1 MEKKAGHI
9 IKKAALFVSLHKKN
23 STAVS
28 RKIQTDLEKR
38 GIITA
43 VYLYEGKPEPPP
55 DLNLYISRDS
65 VTPPKGEW
73 DIAFSLGGDGTVL
86 YTARCIAPL
95 GVPILPVN
103 LGSLGFIA
111 GVDDWLDV
119 FQRWERGDL
128 SLSHRHMLEV
138 SVERAS
144 QSVMKN
150 ICLNDIVI
158 SADGIAKLINLGVQ
172 LSVLDENLQNAGKP
186 ASETEVDLV
195 NYRCDGLI
203 ISTPTGSTAYS
214 MAAGGPI
221 LDPEMEAV
229 ILTPI
234 CPFTLSNRPFVLPS
248 RRTIVITVARQ
259 QRSGVLLTVDGQDT
273 FNLECA
279 DRVIIKQASRPALLI
294 LADRHAYYSA
304 LRTKLFWSGDS
315 CGAAG

>member
-1 MEKKAGHI
+1 MKKKTGKL
-9 IKKAALFVSLHKKN
+9 IKKAVLFVSLHKKK

-28 RKIQTDLEKR
+28 KKIQTDLEKR
-38 GIITA
+38 GIET
-43 VYLYEGKPEPPP
+43 VVFLYEGKPEPPH
-55 DLNLYISRDS
+55 DFKKTGSD
-65 VTPPKGEW
+65 W

-103 LGSLGFIA
+103 MGSLGFIA

-119 FQRWERGDL
+119 FQKWENGEL
-128 SLSHRHMLEV
+128 SLSRRHMLDL
-138 SVERAS
+138 SVERGG
-144 QSVMKN
+144 QKIMRN
-150 ICLNDIVI
+150 ICLNDVVI
-158 SADGIAKLINLGVQ
+158 SADGIAKLINLDAQ
-172 LSVLDENLQNAGKP
+172 LPIYEEKTEDDGKP
-186 ASETEVDLV
+186 ALEAEVALC

-203 ISTPTGSTAYS
+203 IATPTGSTAYS

-248 RRTIVITVARQ
+248 SRTIVITVAQQ
-259 QRSGVLLTVDGQDT
+259 QRSSVLLTIDGQDT
-273 FNLECA
+273 FNLECM
-279 DRVIIKQASRPALLI
+279 DRVIIRQAREPALLI

-304 LRTKLFWSGDS
+304 LRTKLFRSG
-315 CGAAG
+315 GA